1 MSTQNAAGEA
11 RAATSDRRRRPR
23 LVGETAGWLLPA
35 VVPVAVDGRSLP
47 DEEIGWE
54 VRVHDVSRLGVGFT
68 TTERLVPG
76 DRRRVRIG
84 RGPVARARTVR
95 IVSCRRS
102 NITADGTYDVGAE
115 FTDAL
120 SISHNR
126 PARQLARAG

>member
-1 MSTQNAAGEA
+1 MPTTDPSAP
-11 RAATSDRRRRPR
+11 TSPVPVTERRRRPR

-47 DEEIGWE
+47 DEAVGWE

-68 TTERLVPG
+68 TTERLDPG

-84 RGPVARARTVR
+84 RGPVTRARAIRV
-95 IVSCRRS
+95 VCCHAS
-102 NITADGTYDVGAE
+102 ADGTFHCGAE
-115 FTDAL
+115 FADAG
-120 SISHNR
+120 IIHPDR